1 VLGKKETI
9 AKEIK
14 LRKENTTMKKC
25 TFIVIAAFILLLSGC
40 ATNQALVMPG
50 KDFKSYKT
58 AYIELLPEDEY
69 NFGTFIT
76 YELTDMGFQIA
87 NKRITAPVATD
98 MIVRYAYWRSWDFV
112 FYLKKYQ
119 VIFLD
124 AQTETIITNLE
135 YDQVGVWLSAR
146 YRQIQGFNELRNK
159 LGYPPS
165 KMTE

>member
-1 VLGKKETI
+1 
-9 AKEIK
+9 
-14 LRKENTTMKKC
+14 MKKL
-25 TFIVIAAFILLLSGC
+25 FLILVVALTLFLSGC
-40 ATNQALVMPG
+40 ATNRVFIMPD

-58 AYIELLPEDEY
+58 AYVELLPEDEF
-69 NFGTFIT
+69 NLGTFIT

-87 NKRITAPVATD
+87 NKRITAPVPTD

-119 VIFLD
+119 VLFLD
-124 AQTETIITNLE
+124 AQTETIIANLE
-135 YDQVGVWLSAR
+135 YDALGVWMNTR